1 MDSHTIK
8 LVLTT
13 NAPFAVVATAA
24 GAAAYSAGKRAKR
37 KNAAKSDG
45 DKK

>member
-1 MDSHTIK
+1 MDSHAIK

-13 NAPFAVVATAA
+13 NAPFAVVASAA
-24 GAAAYSAGKRAKR
+24 GVAAYSAGKRKR